1 MMDYD
6 EFYAGTDEDRR
17 LKYRLALSIAV
28 FLERGAQKVRFE
40 PFKDVKR
47 DYVKSLVATKD
58 MRQAT
63 SIAFKDQ
70 DTLDLFVREWT
81 KYWKER

>member
-1 MMDYD
+1 
-6 EFYAGTDEDRR
+6 
-17 LKYRLALSIAV
+17 
-28 FLERGAQKVRFE
+28 
-40 PFKDVKR
+40 VKR

-58 MRQAT
+58 MHQAT
-63 SIAFKDQ
+63 SIAFKDH